1 MGLFG
6 LGKKR
11 TTEQKAISILQ
22 ADLKATRSDF
32 RISEER
38 NERLRKVND
47 SLTNDIQSLEAKI
60 KDLEATIEVLKPV
73 KGKVTTL
80 EKAILKQIAA
90 FEEQAS
96 GKSDSEKMYGAFTV
110 KGKSGRPILVEVHTV
125 KEAREVIAKVKSGKL
140 TLLSL

>member
-1 MGLFG
+1 MGLFSRKPKSTESQQIVDLKIELKTANRDLEKEIQRNG
-6 LGKKR
+6 DLQDLNAELGI
-11 TTEQKAISILQ
+11 EV
-22 ADLKATRSDF
+22 ADLK
-32 RISEER
+32 E
-38 NERLRKVND
+38 KVK
-47 SLTNDIQSLEAKI
+47 TLEAKVQA
-60 KDLEATIEVLKPV
+60 LSPV

-125 KEAREVIAKVKSGKL
+125 KEARDVIAKVKAGKL